1 MIGINRNDSQTR
13 RRFTLAHE
21 FKHILDHPFIDTI
34 YSEFFRG
41 NEPSLRV
48 ATGQGAVVFEVE

>member
-1 MIGINRNDSQTR
+1 MPSRIRLIN
-13 RRFTLAHE
+13 
-21 FKHILDHPFIDTI
+21 
-34 YSEFFRG
+34 SELFRG